1 MAVGLFHITD
11 IANLPS
17 IVSRNGL
24 ACLNLLR
31 TESAAYR
38 SIAYETVQGHRDTT
52 LVPCG
57 PGGMLHDYVP
67 FYWAPRSPML
77 YAIHRGAVP
86 ACTNGQKD
94 IIYLVSSVEA
104 VKDCGLPFVFTDGHG
119 IMDVTNF
126 YDDLQYLDKID
137 WPLMKERY
145 WRDTNEDPD
154 RKRRRQAEFLVRD
167 FFPLSLVKGVAVM
180 RQASIAVVREKF
192 GDLGASM
199 TIEAI
204 PGWYY

>member
-1 MAVGLFHITD
+1 M
-11 IANLPS
+11 
-17 IVSRNGL
+17 
-24 ACLNLLR
+24 
-31 TESAAYR
+31 
-38 SIAYETVQGHRDTT
+38 
-52 LVPCG
+52 
-57 PGGMLHDYVP
+57 
-67 FYWAPRSPML
+67 
-77 YAIHRGAVP
+77 
-86 ACTNGQKD
+86 
-94 IIYLVSSVEA
+94 VSSVEA